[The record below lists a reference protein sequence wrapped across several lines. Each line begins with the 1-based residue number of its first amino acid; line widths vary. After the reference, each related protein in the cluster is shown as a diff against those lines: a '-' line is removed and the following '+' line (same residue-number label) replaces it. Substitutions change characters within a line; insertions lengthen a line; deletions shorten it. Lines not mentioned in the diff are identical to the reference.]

1 MRRLLILALAA
12 LALSACGSAATTTP
26 AVPTAA
32 PSAIQV
38 SDAWARVVPVMADTQ
53 PTGAAMGEAKPTAAS
68 MGEAKPTGAAMGSAA
83 SGPNGAAYLTI
94 RNSGPA
100 DRLLKAMSD
109 AAGTVELHTV
119 IDNNGVKQMR
129 PVEAIDVPANG
140 EVALKPGS
148 FHVMM
153 FGVKQDLKPGD
164 TINLTLQFEKAGS
177 MTVKAEVRQQ

>member
-53 PTGAAMGEAKPTAAS
+53 PTGAAMGEAKPT
-68 MGEAKPTGAAMGSAA
+68 GAAMGSAA

-119 IDNNGVKQMR
+119 IDDNGVKQMR

>member
-26 AVPTAA
+26 AAPAAA

-53 PTGAAMGEAKPTAAS
+53 PTGAA

-119 IDNNGVKQMR
+119 IDDNGVKQMR